1 MYLYVR
7 WYARAKT
14 NGLGWQGPVNNCAH
28 ELHPHTH
35 IIYVMCKCIRKGIKA
50 GVNGII
56 RL

>member
-1 MYLYVR
+1 MYVR

-28 ELHPHTH
+28 ESHPHIH
-35 IIYVMCKCIRKGIKA
+35 IIYAMCDCMKKGINS